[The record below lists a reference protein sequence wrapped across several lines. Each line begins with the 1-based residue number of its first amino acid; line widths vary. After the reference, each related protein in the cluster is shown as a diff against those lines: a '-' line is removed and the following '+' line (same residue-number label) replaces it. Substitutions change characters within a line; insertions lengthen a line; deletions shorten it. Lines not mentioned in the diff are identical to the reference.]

1 MPTEEE
7 VRQWVREE
15 RAVIKA
21 EEQAACSHAVSGTMD
36 SQGEITCDQ
45 CRKVITLADDPHG
58 HGD

>member
-21 EEQAACSHAVSGTMD
+21 EEQAACSHAISGTVD
-36 SQGEITCDQ
+36 SQGVITCDQ
-45 CRKVITLADDPHG
+45 CGKVITMADARGG
-58 HGD
+58 HA

>member
-1 MPTEEE
+1 MPTEEQ

-15 RAVIKA
+15 REAIKA
-21 EEQAACSHAVSGTMD
+21 EEQAVCLHAVSGTMD